1 MLEYAR
7 HKRKL
12 RLGAL
17 KGNAFTLV
25 LREVSNRDDVEQRL
39 IDICVKGV
47 PNYFGAQRFG
57 IGGSNLQG
65 AQRWAQTN
73 TPVRD
78 RNKRSFWLSAARSAL
93 FNQIVAER
101 LKKALPG
108 SGEWGTQREA
118 LAFEQAAVAA
128 ETELQA
134 LLVREKVEAAR
145 RAMLLYPQQLSW
157 NWWDDVTVEIRFWLP
172 AGSFAT
178 SVVRELI
185 NTTGD
190 YAHIAE

>member
-1 MLEYAR
+1 MRSRAGQRDARSERLSTGRLPVLEYAR

-17 KGNAFTLV
+17 KGNAFTPV

-65 AQRWAQTN
+65 ALRWAQTN

-101 LKKALPG
+101 LKKQTLIK
-108 SGEWGTQREA
+108 
-118 LAFEQAAVAA
+118 
-128 ETELQA
+128 
-134 LLVREKVEAAR
+134 LLT
-145 RAMLLYPQQLSW
+145 AMRY
-157 NWWDDVTVEIRFWLP
+157 N
-172 AGSFAT
+172 
-178 SVVRELI
+178 
-185 NTTGD
+185 
-190 YAHIAE
+190 

>member
-1 MLEYAR
+1 MRSRAGQGNARSERLSTGRLPGAGYAR

-17 KGNAFTLV
+17 KGNAFTTV

-65 AQRWAQTN
+65 ALRWAQTN

-101 LKKALPG
+101 LKKQTLIK
-108 SGEWGTQREA
+108 
-118 LAFEQAAVAA
+118 
-128 ETELQA
+128 
-134 LLVREKVEAAR
+134 LLT
-145 RAMLLYPQQLSW
+145 AMRY
-157 NWWDDVTVEIRFWLP
+157 N
-172 AGSFAT
+172 
-178 SVVRELI
+178 
-185 NTTGD
+185 
-190 YAHIAE
+190 

>member
-1 MLEYAR
+1 MRSRAGQGNARSERLSTGRLPVLEYAR

-17 KGNAFTLV
+17 KGNAFTPV

-65 AQRWAQTN
+65 ALRWAQTN

-78 RNKRSFWLSAARSAL
+78 RNKRSFGCRQPAVRCLIRLLLSAS
-93 FNQIVAER
+93 
-101 LKKALPG
+101 K
-108 SGEWGTQREA
+108 S
-118 LAFEQAAVAA
+118 
-128 ETELQA
+128 
-134 LLVREKVEAAR
+134 R
-145 RAMLLYPQQLSW
+145 R
-157 NWWDDVTVEIRFWLP
+157 
-172 AGSFAT
+172 
-178 SVVRELI
+178 
-185 NTTGD
+185 
-190 YAHIAE
+190 